1 MMRLLSVVLA
11 AMLAAPLAY
20 AQEFPVRP
28 IRIIVPFPP
37 GGGMDGVARPLAE
50 RMSQLLG
57 QTMVLENRS
66 GASGNVGAEAMART
80 PADGYTLMFA
90 NDFLSTNPVMYKSIG
105 YDPQR
110 DFTPVAKAAIVQMLL
125 VVPPGSPAKDFRD
138 LAALSRSKPLSLG
151 TPGAGSVP
159 HLLGELLNLEG
170 ALRVLHIP
178 YKGSGP
184 AVADAITGDKW
195 NRFIFRTGRSSSQ
208 DGLASAA
215 ALMGDANVA
224 FLAQDYAFGR
234 DGIKAF
240 KEALVSMKSKA
251 KVVHE
256 EYAPQTATDF
266 TASAQRIFDAL
277 KDKPGRKILSI
288 YWAGANPLTK
298 IADMKPERYGIEL
311 AAGGNILPVMKGWK
325 NLAGMEGAIYYYY
338 GFPMNKMNDW
348 LVAENQKR
356 LKQSPDFFT
365 AGGFA
370 AASAVITALTKAGSS
385 DTEKLIAAM
394 EGMDFETPK
403 GKMTFR
409 KDDHQAI
416 QSMYHFRIKKTQ
428 ASEWDLLELV
438 REIPAADLPLPVR
451 NKR

>member
-1 MMRLLSVVLA
+1 MMLKRYALA
-11 AMLAAPLAY
+11 AALLTFAGLASAQELKIALIAGKTGALEAY
-20 AQEFPVRP
+20 AKETEMGFMLGLEYLTGGKMELNGRKIKV
-28 IRIIVPFPP
+28 IVKDDQGKP
-37 GGGMDGVARPLAE
+37 DL
-50 RMSQLLG
+50 
-57 QTMVLENRS
+57 
-66 GASGNVGAEAMART
+66 
-80 PADGYTLMFA
+80 
-90 NDFLSTNPVMYKSIG
+90 
-105 YDPQR
+105 
-110 DFTPVAKAAIVQMLL
+110 AKAALAEAYGDDKVDIAVGTTSSGAALAMLPVAEEYKKVL
-125 VVPPGSPAKDFRD
+125 VV
-138 LAALSRSKPLSLG
+138 
-151 TPGAGSVP
+151 
-159 HLLGELLNLEG
+159 E
-170 ALRVLHIP
+170 
-178 YKGSGP
+178 P

-195 NRFIFRTGRSSSQ
+195 NRYIFRTGRSSSQ
-208 DGLASAA
+208 DGLAAAA

-240 KEALVSMKSKA
+240 KDALVSMKSKA

-325 NLAGMEGAIYYYY
+325 NLAGMEGSIYYYY
-338 GFPMNKMNDW
+338 GFPKNKMNDW

-356 LKQSPDFFT
+356 TKQPPDFFT

-370 AASAVITALTKAGSS
+370 AASAVVTALTKAGSS

-394 EGMDFETPK
+394 EGMDFDTPK

-428 ASEWDLLELV
+428 ANEWDLLELV
-438 REIPAADLPLPVR
+438 REIPAAELPLPIR

>member
-1 MMRLLSVVLA
+1 MLKRYALA
-11 AMLAAPLAY
+11 AALLTFAGLASAQELKIALIAGKTGALEAY
-20 AQEFPVRP
+20 AKETEMGFMLGLEYLTGGKMELNGRKIKV
-28 IRIIVPFPP
+28 IVKDDQGKP
-37 GGGMDGVARPLAE
+37 DL
-50 RMSQLLG
+50 
-57 QTMVLENRS
+57 
-66 GASGNVGAEAMART
+66 
-80 PADGYTLMFA
+80 
-90 NDFLSTNPVMYKSIG
+90 
-105 YDPQR
+105 
-110 DFTPVAKAAIVQMLL
+110 AKAALAEAYGDDKVDIAVGTTSSGAALAMLPVAEEYKKVL
-125 VVPPGSPAKDFRD
+125 VV
-138 LAALSRSKPLSLG
+138 
-151 TPGAGSVP
+151 
-159 HLLGELLNLEG
+159 E
-170 ALRVLHIP
+170 
-178 YKGSGP
+178 P

-195 NRFIFRTGRSSSQ
+195 NRYIFRTGRSSSQ
-208 DGLASAA
+208 DGLAAAA

-240 KEALVSMKSKA
+240 KDALVSMKSKA

-325 NLAGMEGAIYYYY
+325 NLAGMEGSIYYYY
-338 GFPMNKMNDW
+338 GFPKNKMNDW

-356 LKQSPDFFT
+356 TKQPPDFFT

-370 AASAVITALTKAGSS
+370 AASAVVTALTKAGSS

-394 EGMDFETPK
+394 EGMDFDTPK

-428 ASEWDLLELV
+428 ANEWDLLELV
-438 REIPAADLPLPVR
+438 REIPAAELPLPIR